1 MKYPRV
7 QTKILAWIIS
17 IKIKMKTIITTACVI
32 VAAVIFGFFL
42 ERGNEFDGEMLKAS
56 AYQIVE
62 EKTEGVWD
70 RKIEITQTHISD
82 NAAIGT
88 WASRD
93 VWHWIA
99 WREELGSWNILVSLD
114 GFDCDELREVP
125 DEYDLFFSEV
135 THAPSGEAYCY
146 AHNSR

>member
-1 MKYPRV
+1 MKKLIIAIV
-7 QTKILAWIIS
+7 VIAILVWVGIS
-17 IKIKMKTIITTACVI
+17 FKD
-32 VAAVIFGFFL
+32 
-42 ERGNEFDGEMLKAS
+42 RGVNDQDTLKAQ
-56 AYQIVE
+56 AYTEVD
-62 EKTEGVWD
+62 EKTDGVWD
-70 RKIEITQTHISD
+70 KEIEISNVDESQ
-82 NAAIGT
+82 NAVIGT

-135 THAPSGEAYCY
+135 THAPSGEVYCY
-146 AHNSR
+146 AHDSR